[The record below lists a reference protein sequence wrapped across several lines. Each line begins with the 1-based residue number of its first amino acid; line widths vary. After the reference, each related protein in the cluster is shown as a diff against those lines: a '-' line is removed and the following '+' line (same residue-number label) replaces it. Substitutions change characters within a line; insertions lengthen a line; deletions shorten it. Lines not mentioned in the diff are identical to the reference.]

1 MLCYITFFKQVIFIL
16 LWQIANA
23 LIVWTKNNNIKF
35 NQKEQN
41 SMPSYQVLWKWSETE
56 KSITYILKSLY
67 I

>member
-16 LWQIANA
+16 LWQIAYP
-23 LIVWTKNNNIKF
+23 LIIWTKNNNIMF

-41 SMPSYQVLWKWSETE
+41 SMPSYQVLWKCCETE
-56 KSITYILKSLY
+56 KSITYFLKSLY